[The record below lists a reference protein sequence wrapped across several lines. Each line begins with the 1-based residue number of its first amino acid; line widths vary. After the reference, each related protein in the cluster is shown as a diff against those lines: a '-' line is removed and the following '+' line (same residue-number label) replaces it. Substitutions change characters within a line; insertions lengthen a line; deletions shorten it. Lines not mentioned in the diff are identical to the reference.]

1 MIVKTNNHPL
11 ATSKLA
17 LAIQGALL
25 AMAAIPPLAIAAN
38 DDLTA
43 LTHPTNSIEL
53 GVGGTS
59 EDSAKFGE
67 YTGLDKSGAYG
78 IGNFDIRGGDAYD
91 QDGGTSRWNV
101 EGVDLGTTS
110 RGIRGSVS
118 NQGKWNL
125 GITYDELRHNIS
137 NTYQTPLI
145 GSMGGNSFSLPA
157 DFGVINTN
165 FKDSVNF
172 KQGAQALTA
181 TQLQGF
187 HVQDVH
193 SDRKNTSLTAGYMID
208 RQWGLRIDYNHLD
221 LSGAKLMSVA
231 TDKASGGPLG
241 STWGGEKIMTIMNP
255 TKSTTDTFTFGATW
269 TGDKAFMTA
278 SYFGSFYRDAY
289 NSVTFP
295 NPYASGGTLSNMT
308 TLATFPTN
316 TISTPPSN
324 DFHQLELTGG
334 YDLSSSTKLAGGL
347 SYGRNTQN
355 ESYPFAVM
363 QAGGLPTNS
372 LDGLVKTTHADL
384 RLTNQTSRDLTL
396 SAGVKYNK
404 RDNQTA
410 SYAYDYLDLG
420 QGLNTS
426 VNIPMSNSKTQF
438 DIAGDYRISSKNR
451 LHLGY
456 EYEGIKRWCN
466 NALANSAQGA
476 NPAYVSSSCV
486 QIPQSTEN
494 KLVANYKL
502 RANEAVNFNLGY
514 SYAQRNADVNATFY
528 NPMQSP
534 DSLEGYE
541 ATGYRAFFDASRKEQ
556 VVKTGV
562 NWQANEKLGFDLSA
576 RYVDDKYTDSPLGV
590 QNGNAWSTNVDANY
604 AYSENGVLTA
614 YLSVQKRQRDFSNLS
629 GHALTGTNVWSDQ
642 LKDEDNALGIAFTQ
656 KGLMA
661 GKLEITGDLSYSKG
675 TTVYTN
681 QVPYQAASTCGATT
695 ALTCGS
701 TPDITSETITF
712 KLSGIY
718 QLNKVSKVALG
729 YIHKK
734 LNTNDYYYNF
744 YQTGYTGTGNL
755 PTNEQAPSYS
765 VNAVSVS
772 YIYNF

>member
-1 MIVKTNNHPL
+1 VKTTNHPL
-11 ATSKLA
+11 AASKLA

-59 EDSAKFGE
+59 DDSAKFGE
-67 YTGLDKSGAYG
+67 YTGLDKSGAYA
-78 IGNFDIRGGDAYD
+78 IGNFDVRGGDAYD
-91 QDGGTSRWNV
+91 QEGGTSRW
-101 EGVDLGTTS
+101 EIKGVDLGTTS
-110 RGIRGSVS
+110 REIRGAVS

-137 NTYQTPLI
+137 DTYQTPLI

-187 HVQDVH
+187 HIQDVH
-193 SDRKNTSLTAGYMID
+193 SDRKNTGLTAGYMVD
-208 RQWGLRIDYNHLD
+208 RQWGLQFDYNHLD

-241 STWGGEKIMTIMNP
+241 STWGGEKMLMIMNP
-255 TKSTTDTFTFGATW
+255 TNSTTDSFTFGATW

-308 TLATFPTN
+308 TLATFPIN

-324 DFHQLELTGG
+324 DFHQLNLTGG
-334 YDLSSSTKLAGGL
+334 YDLSSTTKLAGGL

-363 QAGGLPTNS
+363 QVGGLPVNS

-384 RLTNQTSRDLTL
+384 RLTNQASKDLTL

-426 VNIPMSNSKTQF
+426 VNTPMSNSKTQF
-438 DIAGDYRISSKNR
+438 DVAGDYRISSKTR

-486 QIPQSTEN
+486 QIPESTEN

-556 VVKTGV
+556 AVKTGV
-562 NWQANEKLGFDLSA
+562 NWQANEKLGFDFNA
-576 RYVDDKYTDSPLGV
+576 RYVDDKYTDSALGV

-629 GHALTGTNVWSDQ
+629 GHVLTGTNVWSDQ
-642 LKDEDNALGIAFTQ
+642 LKDEDKALGIAFTQ

-661 GKLEITGDLSYSKG
+661 GKLDINGDLSYSKG

-681 QVPYQAASTCGATT
+681 QVPYQATCAATST
-695 ALTCGS
+695 LTCGS

-718 QLNKVSKVALG
+718 QVNKVSKVALG
-729 YIHKK
+729 YIHQK

-755 PTNEQAPSYS
+755 PTNQQAPNYS
-765 VNAVSVS
+765 INAISVS